1 MDKMEAYLLTALKL
15 QANKG
20 NKEAAAMIEA
30 EDKIRKEK
38 GLPTIQEE
46 LAQMIQQ
53 TKE

>member
-30 EDKIRKEK
+30 EDKIRKEN
-38 GLPTIQEE
+38 GRPTIQEE
-46 LAQMIQQ
+46 LAQII
-53 TKE
+53 EHPEE